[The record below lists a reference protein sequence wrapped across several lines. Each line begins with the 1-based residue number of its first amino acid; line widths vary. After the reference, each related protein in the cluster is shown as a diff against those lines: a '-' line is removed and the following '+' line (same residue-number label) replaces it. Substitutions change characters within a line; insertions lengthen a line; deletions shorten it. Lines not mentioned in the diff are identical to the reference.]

1 MSMEQTMH
9 RFAIGLLAAVL
20 FGSPIHA
27 QETDN
32 TEQEAA
38 ETEASEPLE
47 PSETDADDEQDYY
60 ELEQDDFDPSQD
72 VVADQSLAFPTD
84 I

>member
-1 MSMEQTMH
+1 MH
-9 RFAIGLLAAVL
+9 RLAVLLFAAVL
-20 FGSPIHA
+20 LGAPVHA
-27 QETDN
+27 QETVTED
-32 TEQEAA
+32 EQEPA
-38 ETEASEPLE
+38 ETEAAESGESDELD
-47 PSETDADDEQDYY
+47 ETDYY

>member
-1 MSMEQTMH
+1 VFMEKKMH
-9 RFAIGLLAAVL
+9 RYAIGLLAALL
-20 FGSPIHA
+20 FGAPIHA
-27 QETDN
+27 QETDT
-32 TEQEAA
+32 TEQEAT
-38 ETEASEPLE
+38 ESEASEPLE
-47 PSETDADDEQDYY
+47 SSETDADDEQDYY